1 MRRNLSFRLHSEAPL
16 QYSWALKTHPDGE
29 LTVRIPARFCR
40 QVCSASSV
48 VCRIA
53 FLTALLM
60 ATGLFSTPATAQDT
74 NVFEA
79 GQLPNDSRLQP
90 RKDLN
95 GYFPFEV
102 PQGKAAWEA
111 RANELRRQTLIATG
125 LWPMPEKTPLN
136 AVVHGKFGRPGFT
149 VEKVYF
155 ESVPNHFVT
164 GLLFRPDDG
173 MENVKRPAVLC
184 PHGHGGRLQDY
195 GEKKIRQLI
204 ADGAERFESSGR
216 FPKLARCAQLARMG
230 CVVFIFDMLGYA
242 DSQQISYELAHRFAK
257 QRPEFEGKENWGLFS
272 AQAEMRLQSIMGIQ
286 TWNSIRCLDF
296 LETLPDVDA
305 SRMAVTGGSGGGT
318 QTILL
323 CAIDSR
329 PVAAFPNGMV
339 STSMQGGCTCENC
352 SLLRVGS
359 GNVELTALFAPKPQ
373 AMTAAND
380 WTKEMMTKG
389 YPQLQ
394 QLYGMFGAQNNVY
407 CRPLLHFPHNYN
419 YVSRATMYSWFNRH
433 LKLGLEEPIVEEDFE
448 FLTAEENKVWNDE
461 HPQPEG
467 GDDYE
472 RSLLK
477 ELAKKSDEQITALTP
492 RDGDSLQK
500 YRDVVGQAFQTIIGR
515 SLPDYDDIKRTKV
528 DKQKRNG
535 FLYFED
541 IVRLDPAG
549 EELPVISLF
558 PTGAKWNGDVVIW
571 IDGRGK
577 RGLFTKSGDARNEVV
592 RLLDAGATVVSADLF
607 GQGEFLG
614 SGGPLTQQAVVSNP
628 REAAAYTYC
637 YNDTLFVQRVH
648 DVLTLISW
656 VGNDEHEP
664 KRLNLIGTNGAGP
677 IAAAART
684 VAGGTVDKLAVDTQ
698 GFRFENLTDY
708 RHPDFLIGAVKYGD
722 LPALLALSAPHPLW
736 IGGEAGATPEV
747 VKAAYAAADAKD
759 AVQSSGQQNAVD
771 SAVVWLLAK

>member
-1 MRRNLSFRLHSEAPL
+1 MRFPPRAKNLL
-16 QYSWALKTHPDGE
+16 
-29 LTVRIPARFCR
+29 
-40 QVCSASSV
+40 CSTLSIV
-48 VCRIA
+48 GG
-53 FLTALLM
+53 FALLTTLAM
-60 ATGLFSTPATAQDT
+60 ATADAQDT
-74 NVFEA
+74 SVFEA

-95 GYFPFEV
+95 DYFPFEV

-111 RANELRRQTLIATG
+111 RADELRRQTMIATG
-125 LWPMPEKTPLN
+125 VWPLPEKTPLN
-136 AVVHGKFGRPGFT
+136 AVVHGKFHRPGFT

-155 ESVPNHFVT
+155 EAVPNHFVT

-173 MENVKRPAVLC
+173 KKDVKRPAVLC

-216 FPKLARCAQLARMG
+216 FPKLARCGQLARMG

-242 DSQQISYELAHRFAK
+242 DSQQISRQLAHGFAK

-296 LETLPDVDA
+296 LESLPDVDA
-305 SRMAVTGGSGGGT
+305 SRLAVTGGSGGGT

-329 PVAAFPNGMV
+329 PIAAFPNGMV

-359 GNVELTALFAPKPQ
+359 GNVELAALFAPKPQ

-394 QLYGMFGAQNNVY
+394 QLYGMLGAKNNVY

-419 YVSRATMYSWFNRH
+419 YVSRATMYSWFNKH
-433 LKLGLEEPIVEEDFE
+433 MKLGLQEPIVEEDFE
-448 FLTAEENKVWNDE
+448 LLTAEENKVWNDK

-472 RSLLK
+472 RSLVRD
-477 ELAKKSDEQITALTP
+477 LATASDKQIAALIP
-492 RDGDSLQK
+492 HDPDSLQK
-500 YRDVVGQAFQTIIGR
+500 YREVVGGAFQSIIGR

-541 IVRLDPAG
+541 IVHLDSAG

-558 PTGAKWNGDVVIW
+558 PTGAEWNGDIVIW
-571 IDGRGK
+571 IDGQGK
-577 RGLFTKSGDARNEVV
+577 RGLFTESGDARNEVV

-614 SGGPLTQQAVVSNP
+614 SGEPLTQQQVVANP

-677 IAAAART
+677 IAAAARL
-684 VAGGTVDKLAVDTQ
+684 VAGNSVTKLAVDTK
-698 GFRFENLTDY
+698 GFRFGDLTSY
-708 RHPDFLIGAVKYGD
+708 RHPDFLVGAVKYGD
-722 LPALLALSAPHPLW
+722 LPALLALSAPRPLW
-736 IGGEAGATPEV
+736 IGGEAGATPKV
-747 VKAAYAAADAKD
+747 VKAAYSAAGVKNV
-759 AVQSSGQQNAVD
+759 VQSSDQQNAVD
-771 SAVVWLLAK
+771 SAVVWLLKK